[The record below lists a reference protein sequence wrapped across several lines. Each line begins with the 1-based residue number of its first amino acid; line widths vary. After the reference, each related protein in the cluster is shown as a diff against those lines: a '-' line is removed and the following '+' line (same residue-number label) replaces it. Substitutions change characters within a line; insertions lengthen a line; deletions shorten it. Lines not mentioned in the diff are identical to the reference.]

1 MLILALQKG
10 VYMDTI
16 IEGLSATSSLVAVR
30 LMTGAEIRDE
40 VSAWVTLVG
49 SVAITTVTIGIQ
61 IYRLIRDR
69 DKAEK
74 KNKEDKSEEEDTDDE

>member
-1 MLILALQKG
+1 
-10 VYMDTI
+10 MDTI

-49 SVAITTVTIGIQ
+49 SVAISMATIGIQ
-61 IYRLIRDR
+61 VYRLIRDR

-74 KNKEDKSEEEDTDDE
+74 KNRKDKSEEKGTDDE

>member
-1 MLILALQKG
+1 
-10 VYMDTI
+10 MDTI

-49 SVAITTVTIGIQ
+49 SVAISMATIGIQ
-61 IYRLIRDR
+61 VYRLIRDR
-69 DKAEK
+69 DKTEK
-74 KNKEDKSEEEDTDDE
+74 KNKEDKSEEEDTVDE

>member
-1 MLILALQKG
+1 MNNS
-10 VYMDTI
+10 I

-49 SVAITTVTIGIQ
+49 SLAISIVTIGIQ
-61 IYRLIRDR
+61 VYRLIRDR
-69 DKAEK
+69 DKTEK
-74 KNKEDKSEEEDTDDE
+74 KKDSEEEKKDDDEQIH